1 MNQQT
6 IELAEVDL
14 DDKYTRER
22 GRVFLTGIQALV
34 RLVLAQR
41 RRDAAAGHDTAGYVS
56 GYRGSPLGGLDLQLE
71 RAKAHLEA
79 HHVVFQPGVNEDV
92 AATACWGTQQAG
104 LDGEGVYD
112 GVFCLWYGKGPGV
125 DRSGDALRH
134 ANLAGTSRLGGVVA
148 LLGDDHTCESSTTAH
163 HSEYAMVDASIPVL
177 NPAGVQEILDFGLY
191 AFALSRYSGCWA
203 ALKCIHDTVEAAASV
218 EIDPERVEIVIPDDP
233 AVPPEGLGIRWPDTP
248 QAQEARLYERKIE
261 AVKAFCR
268 ANRLD
273 RTVWDSDRAWL
284 GVATT
289 GKSYL
294 DVRQA
299 FEDLGIDAAAARRLG
314 VRLYKVAMPFPLEPE
329 GARRF
334 AAGLDTILVVEE
346 KRALVE
352 TQLKDVLYGTPG
364 APRILGKRDEAD
376 RTLFPAAG
384 RLDTNH
390 IAVEIGRRLLARA
403 GDAAGGRWAGTHEG
417 ASAGAPEASPDGAHG
432 GASAGAPEA
441 SPAVSHDAH
450 FTGTH
455 RAGPAAV
462 ATRDSAE
469 AAMRGSAVDEIT
481 GSAGAGAGSWGS
493 VRETAG
499 ETAGGQAGEAVAGST
514 GGGHEVASIVARVAA
529 RVPELEAILGRGGA
543 GPAAMV
549 RTPYFCPG
557 CPHNTSTRVPEGS
570 RALAGIGCH
579 YLAQF
584 MDRSTAR
591 FTHMGGEGASWIGEA
606 RFSKRKHVFQN
617 IGDGTYFHSGLLSI
631 RAAVAAEVNVT
642 FKILYNDAVA
652 MTGGQPMDGPLTV
665 PIITRQMRA
674 EGARRVVVVTDE
686 PEKYG
691 SRSGLAPGTAVH
703 HRRELDA
710 VQRTLREIAGVT
722 VLVYDQTCAAEKRR
736 RRKRGKYPDPPRR
749 AFINPAV
756 CEGCGDCGVKSNC
769 VAVVP
774 LETEFGRKRAIDQ
787 SSCNKDFSCVEGFCP
802 SFVTVHGGRLRKG
815 AGAARDGGALP
826 SPPALRALGASS
838 GRPASP
844 VLGASSA
851 PSGSPVLPA
860 HRESSGPSG
869 GPASRA
875 LGASSAPSGSPASP
889 AHRAS
894 SESPGRPASP
904 MFGASSA
911 SSGSPMLRT
920 SSGPLASSALPE
932 PPLPGLDRPYEIIV
946 TGVGGTGVITIGA
959 LLGMAAHLES
969 KGCSVLDQTG
979 LAQKGGAVV
988 SHVRIAARPDDI
1000 TTTRIANG
1008 AADLVLGCDVVV
1020 TAGADTRATMRTGRT
1035 AVVVNTQE
1043 TMTGDFTRDADL
1055 VFPADALMRGIE
1067 RAAGARQ
1074 VDRVDATRI
1083 ATALTGDA
1091 IATNMFMLGY
1101 AWQKG
1106 RIPLSKAAIE
1116 RAIEINA
1123 VAVAANLGAFDWG
1136 RRTAA
1141 DPDAVERRVAP
1152 ALEVAPPCVG
1162 PDAGPGAG
1170 SRAGPDIGSDA
1181 GPGAGSRAG
1190 PASGRMPDRARG
1202 HAPAPTSGRM
1212 PDRVRGHAPAPPSG
1226 RTPTP
1231 TPARASKCRRPAGAR
1246 PWNPSSS
1253 GARRSSWTIRM
1264 KRTPA
1269 ATAPSSSGC
1278 GQPSA
1283 RAPWGCAGSRRP
1295 WRKATSSCS
1304 RTRTSTRS
1312 RACTPRRSSGAGSR
1326 PCSKGTTPWRST
1338 SPRRCSPGATRPPAS
1353 PASHGTAPG

>member
-1 MNQQT
+1 MDRPT
-6 IELAEVDL
+6 TELADVDL

-34 RLVLAQR
+34 RLVLTQR
-41 RRDAAAGHDTAGYVS
+41 RRDLAAGHDTAGYVS
-56 GYRGSPLGGLDLQLE
+56 GYRGSPLGGLDLQLD
-71 RAKAHLEA
+71 RARSHLA
-79 HHVVFQPGVNEDV
+79 QHHVVFQPGVNEDI
-92 AATACWGTQQAG
+92 AAAACWGTQQAE
-104 LDGEGVYD
+104 LDGEGAYD

-218 EIDPERVEIVIPDDP
+218 AIDPERVGIVLPDVP
-233 AVPPEGLGIRWPDTP
+233 VVPPEGLGIRWPDTP
-248 QAQEARLYERKIE
+248 QEQEVRLYERKLE

-299 FEDLGIDAAAARRLG
+299 FEDLGIDEAAARQLG
-314 VRLYKVAMPFPLEPE
+314 IRLYKVAMPFPLEPE

-334 AAGLDTILVVEE
+334 AEGLDAVIVVEE
-346 KRALVE
+346 KRALIE
-352 TQLKDVLYGTPG
+352 TQLKDVLYAMPD

-376 RTLFPAAG
+376 RLLFPAAG

-390 IAVEIGRRLLARA
+390 IAVEIGRRLLARR
-403 GDAAGGRWAGTHEG
+403 GD
-417 ASAGAPEASPDGAHG
+417 SALTDHL
-432 GASAGAPEA
+432 
-441 SPAVSHDAH
+441 
-450 FTGTH
+450 
-455 RAGPAAV
+455 
-462 ATRDSAE
+462 ATR
-469 AAMRGSAVDEIT
+469 
-481 GSAGAGAGSWGS
+481 
-493 VRETAG
+493 
-499 ETAGGQAGEAVAGST
+499 VADLDT
-514 GGGHEVASIVARVAA
+514 ILGGGD
-529 RVPELEAILGRGGA
+529 PD
-543 GPAAMV
+543 PAAMI

-557 CPHNTSTRVPEGS
+557 CPHNSSTRVPEGS

-591 FTHMGGEGASWIGEA
+591 YTHMGGEGSSWIGEA
-606 RFSKRKHVFQN
+606 KFSKRGHVFQN

-631 RAAVAAEVNVT
+631 RAAIAADVNVT

-665 PIITRQMRA
+665 PVVTRQMQA
-674 EGARRVVVVTDE
+674 EGARRIVVVTDE
-686 PEKYG
+686 PEKFG
-691 SRSGLAPGTAVH
+691 ARSGLAPGTAVH
-703 HRRELDA
+703 HRRELDG
-710 VQRTLREIAGVT
+710 VQRSLRDIAGVT

-774 LETEFGRKRAIDQ
+774 LETELGRKRAIDQ

-802 SFVTVHGGRLRKG
+802 SFVTVHGGTLRKSAG
-815 AGAARDGGALP
+815 VSRDGAALP
-826 SPPALRALGASS
+826 
-838 GRPASP
+838 
-844 VLGASSA
+844 
-851 PSGSPVLPA
+851 
-860 HRESSGPSG
+860 
-869 GPASRA
+869 
-875 LGASSAPSGSPASP
+875 
-889 AHRAS
+889 
-894 SESPGRPASP
+894 
-904 MFGASSA
+904 
-911 SSGSPMLRT
+911 
-920 SSGPLASSALPE
+920 ALPE
-932 PPLPGLDRPYEIIV
+932 PSLPELDRPYEIIV

-988 SHVRIAARPDDI
+988 SHVRIAARPGDI
-1000 TTTRIANG
+1000 TTTRIAAG

-1020 TAGADTRATMRTGRT
+1020 TAGADTRATMRAGRT
-1035 AVVVNTQE
+1035 LVVVNTQE

-1067 RAAGARQ
+1067 RAAGPRQ
-1074 VDRVDATRI
+1074 VDPVDATRI

-1106 RIPLSKAAIE
+1106 RIPLSGEAIQ
-1116 RAIEINA
+1116 RAIEING
-1123 VAVAANLGAFDWG
+1123 VAVAANLAAFDWG

-1141 DPDAVERRVAP
+1141 DRESVVRRVAP
-1152 ALEVAPPCVG
+1152 GVEVAPPRERESLESVVERRAEFLVEYQDAAYAG
-1162 PDAGPGAG
+1162 RYRAFVERVAAAERARAKGMRGLAAAVARVYFKLLAYKDEYEVARLHAAPEFRRRLEATFEGDYRLEFHLAPPLLARRDPATGEPRKSRYGPWMMRAFGVLARIKGLRGTMLDPFGYTRERRRERGLIERYERVVSSLIDDLDHANHAIAIEIASLPDRIRGFGHVKARSIEEAVRREGELLERFRAAVEAPDAA
-1170 SRAGPDIGSDA
+1170 
-1181 GPGAGSRAG
+1181 
-1190 PASGRMPDRARG
+1190 
-1202 HAPAPTSGRM
+1202 
-1212 PDRVRGHAPAPPSG
+1212 
-1226 RTPTP
+1226 
-1231 TPARASKCRRPAGAR
+1231 
-1246 PWNPSSS
+1246 
-1253 GARRSSWTIRM
+1253 
-1264 KRTPA
+1264 
-1269 ATAPSSSGC
+1269 
-1278 GQPSA
+1278 
-1283 RAPWGCAGSRRP
+1283 
-1295 WRKATSSCS
+1295 
-1304 RTRTSTRS
+1304 
-1312 RACTPRRSSGAGSR
+1312 
-1326 PCSKGTTPWRST
+1326 
-1338 SPRRCSPGATRPPAS
+1338 
-1353 PASHGTAPG
+1353 

>member
-1 MNQQT
+1 MDQPA
-6 IELAEVDL
+6 IELADVDL

-34 RLVLAQR
+34 RLVLTQR
-41 RRDAAAGHDTAGYVS
+41 RRDVAAGHDTAGYIS

-71 RAKAHLEA
+71 RAKAHLER
-79 HHVVFQPGVNEDV
+79 HHVVFQPGVNEDI
-92 AATACWGTQQAG
+92 AAAACWGTQQAE
-104 LDGEGVYD
+104 LDGEGAYD

-177 NPAGVQEILDFGLY
+177 NPAGVQEILDFGLH
-191 AFALSRYSGCWA
+191 AFALSRYSGCWT

-218 EIDPERVEIVIPDDP
+218 EIDPERVGIVIPDDP
-233 AVPPEGLGIRWPDTP
+233 VLPPEGLGIRWPDTP
-248 QAQEARLYERKIE
+248 QEQEKRLYERKLE
-261 AVKAFCR
+261 AVRAFCR

-273 RTVWDSDRAWL
+273 RTVWDADRAWF

-299 FEDLGIDAAAARRLG
+299 FEDLGIDEAAARRLG
-314 VRLYKVAMPFPLEPE
+314 IRLYKVAMPFPLEPE

-334 AAGLDTILVVEE
+334 AEGLDTVLVVEE
-346 KRALVE
+346 KRALIE
-352 TQLKDVLYGTPG
+352 TQLKDVLYAASG

-376 RTLFPAAG
+376 RSLFPAAG

-390 IAVEIGRRLLARA
+390 IAVEIGRRLLARGGGSASGDRAGA
-403 GDAAGGRWAGTHEG
+403 GDVDSMGAVLGG
-417 ASAGAPEASPDGAHG
+417 SARE
-432 GASAGAPEA
+432 EI
-441 SPAVSHDAH
+441 
-450 FTGTH
+450 
-455 RAGPAAV
+455 RGPAGEEV
-462 ATRDSAE
+462 A
-469 AAMRGSAVDEIT
+469 
-481 GSAGAGAGSWGS
+481 GSAGEHDA
-493 VRETAG
+493 
-499 ETAGGQAGEAVAGST
+499 
-514 GGGHEVASIVARVAA
+514 ASDIALVAA
-529 RVPELEAILGRGGA
+529 RVAELEAILDVGDA
-543 GPAAMV
+543 DPAALV
-549 RTPYFCPG
+549 RNPYFCPG

-591 FTHMGGEGASWIGEA
+591 YTHMGGEGASWIGEA
-606 RFSKRKHVFQN
+606 RFSKRGHVFQN

-631 RAAVAAEVNVT
+631 RAAIAADVNVT

-652 MTGGQPMDGPLTV
+652 MTGGQPMDGPLNV
-665 PIITRQMRA
+665 PIITRQMQA
-674 EGARRVVVVTDE
+674 EGARRIVVVTDE
-686 PEKYG
+686 PQKYG

-710 VQRTLREIAGVT
+710 VQRTLRDVAGVT

-736 RRKRGKYPDPPRR
+736 RRKRGRFPDPPRR

-774 LETEFGRKRAIDQ
+774 LETELGRKRAIDQ
-787 SSCNKDFSCVEGFCP
+787 SACNKDFSCVEGFCP

-815 AGAARDGGALP
+815 AGVSRDGD
-826 SPPALRALGASS
+826 
-838 GRPASP
+838 
-844 VLGASSA
+844 A
-851 PSGSPVLPA
+851 P
-860 HRESSGPSG
+860 
-869 GPASRA
+869 
-875 LGASSAPSGSPASP
+875 
-889 AHRAS
+889 
-894 SESPGRPASP
+894 
-904 MFGASSA
+904 
-911 SSGSPMLRT
+911 
-920 SSGPLASSALPE
+920 SALPE
-932 PPLPGLDRPYEIIV
+932 PSLPVLDRPYEIIV

-988 SHVRIAARPDDI
+988 SHVRIAARPGDI

-1020 TAGADTRATMRTGRT
+1020 TAGADTRATMRSGRT

-1043 TMTGDFTRDADL
+1043 TMTGEFTRDADL
-1055 VFPADALMRGIE
+1055 VFPADALMHGIE

-1083 ATALTGDA
+1083 AAALTGDT
-1091 IATNMFMLGY
+1091 ITTNMFMLGY

-1106 RIPLSKAAIE
+1106 RIPLSATAIK
-1116 RAIEINA
+1116 RAIEING
-1123 VAVAANLGAFDWG
+1123 VAAESNLSAFDWG

-1141 DPDAVERRVAP
+1141 DRDAVVRRAGLGV
-1152 ALEVAPPCVG
+1152 EVAPPRPPEDLEAIVERRAAFLVDYQDEARAARYRTLVERVREAERTRAKG
-1162 PDAGPGAG
+1162 MRGLTEAVARGYFKLLAYKDEYEVARLHAAPEFRRRLEATFEGDFSLEFHLAPPLFARRDPATGEPRKSRYGVWMMRVFGVLARLKGLRGTALDPFGYTRERRAERRLIERYEQVVSSLLGGLDHTNHAVAVEIASLPERIRGFGHVKARSIEEAERREAELLERFGAAVEPPDAA
-1170 SRAGPDIGSDA
+1170 
-1181 GPGAGSRAG
+1181 
-1190 PASGRMPDRARG
+1190 
-1202 HAPAPTSGRM
+1202 
-1212 PDRVRGHAPAPPSG
+1212 
-1226 RTPTP
+1226 
-1231 TPARASKCRRPAGAR
+1231 
-1246 PWNPSSS
+1246 
-1253 GARRSSWTIRM
+1253 
-1264 KRTPA
+1264 
-1269 ATAPSSSGC
+1269 
-1278 GQPSA
+1278 
-1283 RAPWGCAGSRRP
+1283 
-1295 WRKATSSCS
+1295 
-1304 RTRTSTRS
+1304 
-1312 RACTPRRSSGAGSR
+1312 
-1326 PCSKGTTPWRST
+1326 
-1338 SPRRCSPGATRPPAS
+1338 
-1353 PASHGTAPG
+1353 

>member
-1 MNQQT
+1 MDQPA
-6 IELAEVDL
+6 IELADVDL

-34 RLVLAQR
+34 RLVLTQR
-41 RRDAAAGHDTAGYVS
+41 RRDLAAGHDTAGYVS
-56 GYRGSPLGGLDLQLE
+56 GYRGSPLGGLDLQLG
-71 RAKAHLEA
+71 RAKPHLA
-79 HHVVFQPGVNEDV
+79 QHHVVFQPGVNEDI
-92 AATACWGTQQAG
+92 AAAACWGTQQAE
-104 LDGEGVYD
+104 LDGEGAYD

-218 EIDPERVEIVIPDDP
+218 EVDPERFEIVLPDDP
-233 AVPPEGLGIRWPDTP
+233 VVPPEGLGIRWPDTP
-248 QAQEARLYERKIE
+248 QEQEVRLYERKLE

-299 FEDLGIDAAAARRLG
+299 FEDLGIDEAAARRLG

-334 AAGLDTILVVEE
+334 AEGLQTVLVVEE
-346 KRALVE
+346 KRALIE
-352 TQLKDVLYGTPG
+352 TQLKDVLYAMPG
-364 APRILGKRDEAD
+364 APRVLGKRDEAD
-376 RTLFPAAG
+376 RALFPAAG

-390 IAVEIGRRLLARA
+390 IAVEIGRRLLAR
-403 GDAAGGRWAGTHEG
+403 GG
-417 ASAGAPEASPDGAHG
+417 
-432 GASAGAPEA
+432 
-441 SPAVSHDAH
+441 
-450 FTGTH
+450 
-455 RAGPAAV
+455 
-462 ATRDSAE
+462 DSAL
-469 AAMRGSAVDEIT
+469 AAP
-481 GSAGAGAGSWGS
+481 
-493 VRETAG
+493 
-499 ETAGGQAGEAVAGST
+499 
-514 GGGHEVASIVARVAA
+514 VAA
-529 RVPELEAILGRGGA
+529 RVAELEAILSGGDPD
-543 GPAAMV
+543 PAALV

-591 FTHMGGEGASWIGEA
+591 YTHMGGEGASWIGEA
-606 RFSKRKHVFQN
+606 KFSKRGHVFQN

-631 RAAVAAEVNVT
+631 RAAIAAGVNVT

-665 PIITRQMRA
+665 PIVTRQMHA
-674 EGARRVVVVTDE
+674 EGARRIVVVTDE
-686 PEKYG
+686 PEKFG
-691 SRSGLAPGTAVH
+691 ARSGLAPGTAVH

-710 VQRTLREIAGVT
+710 VQRSLREIAGVT

-736 RRKRGKYPDPPRR
+736 RRKRGRYPDPPRR

-774 LETEFGRKRAIDQ
+774 LETGLGRKRAIDQ

-802 SFVTVHGGRLRKG
+802 SFVTVHGGTLRKG
-815 AGAARDGGALP
+815 SGVSRDGAAL
-826 SPPALRALGASS
+826 
-838 GRPASP
+838 P
-844 VLGASSA
+844 VLCE
-851 PSGSPVLPA
+851 PA
-860 HRESSGPSG
+860 
-869 GPASRA
+869 
-875 LGASSAPSGSPASP
+875 
-889 AHRAS
+889 
-894 SESPGRPASP
+894 
-904 MFGASSA
+904 
-911 SSGSPMLRT
+911 
-920 SSGPLASSALPE
+920 
-932 PPLPGLDRPYEIIV
+932 LPGLERPYEIIV

-988 SHVRIAARPDDI
+988 SHVRIAARPGDI
-1000 TTTRIANG
+1000 TTTRIAAG

-1020 TAGADTRATMRTGRT
+1020 TAGADTRATMRAGKT

-1067 RAAGARQ
+1067 RAAGPRR

-1091 IATNMFMLGY
+1091 IATNLLMLGY
-1101 AWQKG
+1101 GWQKG
-1106 RIPLSKAAIE
+1106 HIPLSAAAIE
-1116 RAIEINA
+1116 RAIEING
-1123 VAVAANLGAFDWG
+1123 VAVKMNLSAFDWG

-1141 DPDAVERRVAP
+1141 DRDAVERQASPGV
-1152 ALEVAPPCVG
+1152 EVAPPRERETLESVMQRREAFLAHYQ
-1162 PDAGPGAG
+1162 DAAYAG
-1170 SRAGPDIGSDA
+1170 HYRAFV
-1181 GPGAGSRAG
+1181 
-1190 PASGRMPDRARG
+1190 
-1202 HAPAPTSGRM
+1202 
-1212 PDRVRGHAPAPPSG
+1212 DRVQ
-1226 RTPTP
+1226 
-1231 TPARASKCRRPAGAR
+1231 
-1246 PWNPSSS
+1246 
-1253 GARRSSWTIRM
+1253 
-1264 KRTPA
+1264 A
-1269 ATAPSSSGC
+1269 AE
-1278 GQPSA
+1278 
-1283 RAPWGCAGSRRP
+1283 
-1295 WRKATSSCS
+1295 
-1304 RTRTSTRS
+1304 RS
-1312 RACTPRRSSGAGSR
+1312 RAKGMRGLAQAVARGYFKLLAYKDEYEVARLHAAPEFRRRLEAVFEGDYRLEFHLAPPLFARRDPATGEPRKARYGSWMMRVFAVLARLKGLRGTVLDPFGYTRERRRERRLINRYEQVVSSLIGELDHTNHAIAVEIAALPERIRGFGHVKARSIEEAERREAELLARFRAGVES
-1326 PCSKGTTPWRST
+1326 SD
-1338 SPRRCSPGATRPPAS
+1338 AA
-1353 PASHGTAPG
+1353 

>member
-1 MNQQT
+1 MSQSPPV
-6 IELAEVDL
+6 LAPVEL

-34 RLVLAQR
+34 RLVLTQR
-41 RRDAAAGHDTAGYVS
+41 RRDLAAGHHTAGYIS
-56 GYRGSPLGGLDLQLE
+56 GYRGSPLGGLDLQLD
-71 RAKAHLEA
+71 RAKTHLEQ
-79 HHVVFQPGVNEDV
+79 HRVVFQPGVNEDI

-104 LDGEGVYD
+104 LDGEGAYD

-177 NPAGVQEILDFGLY
+177 NPAGVQEILDYGLH
-191 AFALSRYSGCWA
+191 AFALSRYSGGWA

-233 AVPPEGLGIRWPDTP
+233 VVPPEGLGIRWPDTP
-248 QAQEARLYERKIE
+248 QAQEKRLYEQKLE

-273 RTVWDSDRAWL
+273 RAVWDSDRAWF

-299 FEDLGIDAAAARRLG
+299 FEDLGLDEAAARRIG
-314 VRLYKVAMPFPLEPE
+314 IRLYKVAMPFPLEPE

-334 AAGLDTILVVEE
+334 AEGLDTVLVVEE
-346 KRALVE
+346 KRALIE
-352 TQLKDVLYGTPG
+352 TQLKDVLYATPG
-364 APRILGKRDEAD
+364 APSILGKLDEAG
-376 RTLFPAAG
+376 RLLFPAAG

-390 IAVEIGRRLLARA
+390 IAVEIGRRILAR
-403 GDAAGGRWAGTHEG
+403 
-417 ASAGAPEASPDGAHG
+417 SAILDGLA
-432 GASAGAPEA
+432 E
-441 SPAVSHDAH
+441 
-450 FTGTH
+450 
-455 RAGPAAV
+455 RV
-462 ATRDSAE
+462 AT
-469 AAMRGSAVDEIT
+469 
-481 GSAGAGAGSWGS
+481 
-493 VRETAG
+493 
-499 ETAGGQAGEAVAGST
+499 
-514 GGGHEVASIVARVAA
+514 
-529 RVPELEAILGRGGA
+529 LEAIVTGGA
-543 GPAAMV
+543 PDTAALV

-591 FTHMGGEGASWIGEA
+591 YTHMGGEGASWIGEA
-606 RFSKRKHVFQN
+606 RFSKRGHVFQN

-631 RAAVAAEVNVT
+631 RAAIAAGVNVT

-665 PIITRQMRA
+665 PIITRQMQA
-674 EGARRVVVVTDE
+674 EGVRRIVVVTDE

-691 SRSGLAPGTAVH
+691 TRSGLAPGAAVH

-710 VQRTLREIAGVT
+710 VQRMLRDIAGVT

-736 RRKRGKYPDPPRR
+736 RRKRGKFPDPPRR

-787 SSCNKDFSCVEGFCP
+787 SACNKDFSCIEGFCP

-815 AGAARDGGALP
+815 AGA
-826 SPPALRALGASS
+826 
-838 GRPASP
+838 
-844 VLGASSA
+844 
-851 PSGSPVLPA
+851 
-860 HRESSGPSG
+860 
-869 GPASRA
+869 SRA
-875 LGASSAPSGSPASP
+875 DDP
-889 AHRAS
+889 
-894 SESPGRPASP
+894 
-904 MFGASSA
+904 
-911 SSGSPMLRT
+911 
-920 SSGPLASSALPE
+920 
-932 PPLPGLDRPYEIIV
+932 PPLPPEPSLPALDRPCEIIV

-988 SHVRIAARPDDI
+988 SHVRIAAHPDDI

-1043 TMTGDFTRDADL
+1043 IMTGDFTRDADL
-1055 VFPADALMRGIE
+1055 LFPADALMHGIE

-1074 VDRVDATRI
+1074 VDRIDATRI

-1106 RIPLSKAAIE
+1106 RIPLSAAAIR
-1116 RAIEINA
+1116 RAIELNG
-1123 VAVAANLGAFDWG
+1123 VAIESNLSAFDWG

-1141 DPDAVERRVAP
+1141 DRDAVVGRAGLGVDVPPPGRIGPGVDSGIDPGNNSGIGPVVDSGINPGINPGIDVASPRRPEGLEAVVERRAAFLVQYQDAAYAARYRALVEQVREAERARAKGMRGLAEAVARGYFKLL
-1152 ALEVAPPCVG
+1152 AYKDEYEVA
-1162 PDAGPGAG
+1162 
-1170 SRAGPDIGSDA
+1170 RL
-1181 GPGAGSRAG
+1181 
-1190 PASGRMPDRARG
+1190 
-1202 HAPAPTSGRM
+1202 HAAPEFRRRIEATFEGDYSLEF
-1212 PDRVRGHAPAPPSG
+1212 HLAPPLL
-1226 RTPTP
+1226 
-1231 TPARASKCRRPAGAR
+1231 
-1246 PWNPSSS
+1246 
-1253 GARRSSWTIRM
+1253 ARRDPADGGAPRKSGYGPWMMRVFEVLARMRRLRGTGFDPFGYTRERRRERRLIGRYEEVVSSLLDALDHANHAVAVEIASLPERIRGFGHI
-1264 KRTPA
+1264 KARSIDEAERRETELLERFGA
-1269 ATAPSSSGC
+1269 AVD
-1278 GQPSA
+1278 
-1283 RAPWGCAGSRRP
+1283 
-1295 WRKATSSCS
+1295 
-1304 RTRTSTRS
+1304 
-1312 RACTPRRSSGAGSR
+1312 
-1326 PCSKGTTPWRST
+1326 
-1338 SPRRCSPGATRPPAS
+1338 PPEA
-1353 PASHGTAPG
+1353 A

>member
-1 MNQQT
+1 MNQPA
-6 IELAEVDL
+6 IELATVDL

-34 RLVLAQR
+34 RLVLTQR
-41 RRDAAAGHDTAGYVS
+41 RRDLAAGHDTAGYVS

-71 RAKAHLEA
+71 RAKAHLAE
-79 HHVVFQPGVNEDV
+79 HHVVFQPGVNEDI

-104 LDGEGVYD
+104 LNGEGTHD

-233 AVPPEGLGIRWPDTP
+233 VVPPEGLGIRWPDTP
-248 QAQEARLYERKIE
+248 QEQEKRLYERKLE

-273 RTVWDSDRAWL
+273 RTIWDSDRAWL

-299 FEDLGIDAAAARRLG
+299 FEDLGIDEAAARRLG
-314 VRLYKVAMPFPLEPE
+314 IRLYKVAMPFPLEPA

-334 AAGLDTILVVEE
+334 AEGLESVLVVEE
-346 KRALVE
+346 KRALIE
-352 TQLKDVLYGTPG
+352 TQLKDVLYAASG

-376 RTLFPAAG
+376 RPLFPAAG

-390 IAVEIGRRLLARA
+390 IAAEIGRRLLAR
-403 GDAAGGRWAGTHEG
+403 DC
-417 ASAGAPEASPDGAHG
+417 
-432 GASAGAPEA
+432 
-441 SPAVSHDAH
+441 
-450 FTGTH
+450 
-455 RAGPAAV
+455 
-462 ATRDSAE
+462 DSAS
-469 AAMRGSAVDEIT
+469 RDR
-481 GSAGAGAGSWGS
+481 AGAGDVDSIGAVLGGAAREEARGPAGD
-493 VRETAG
+493 E
-499 ETAGGQAGEAVAGST
+499 VAGSS
-514 GGGHEVASIVARVAA
+514 GEYDSASDIALVAA
-529 RVPELEAILGRGGA
+529 RVAELESILHGA
-543 GPAAMV
+543 ESDPAALV

-591 FTHMGGEGASWIGEA
+591 YTHMGGEGASWIGEA
-606 RFSKRKHVFQN
+606 KFSKRGHVFQN

-631 RAAVAAEVNVT
+631 RAAVAADVNVT

-665 PIITRQMRA
+665 PIITRQMQA
-674 EGARRVVVVTDE
+674 EGARRIAVVTDE
-686 PEKYG
+686 PDKYG
-691 SRSGLAPGTAVH
+691 AWSGLAPGAAVH
-703 HRRELDA
+703 HRRELDT
-710 VQRTLREIAGVT
+710 VQRMLREVAGVT

-736 RRKRGKYPDPPRR
+736 RRKRGKFPDPPRR

-774 LETEFGRKRAIDQ
+774 LETELGRKRAIDQ
-787 SSCNKDFSCVEGFCP
+787 SACNKDFSCVEGFCP
-802 SFVTVHGGRLRKG
+802 SFVTVHGGTLRKG
-815 AGAARDGGALP
+815 AGVARDGAGLP
-826 SPPALRALGASS
+826 
-838 GRPASP
+838 
-844 VLGASSA
+844 
-851 PSGSPVLPA
+851 
-860 HRESSGPSG
+860 
-869 GPASRA
+869 
-875 LGASSAPSGSPASP
+875 
-889 AHRAS
+889 
-894 SESPGRPASP
+894 
-904 MFGASSA
+904 
-911 SSGSPMLRT
+911 
-920 SSGPLASSALPE
+920 ALPE
-932 PPLPGLDRPYEIIV
+932 PRLPALDRPYEMIV

-1055 VFPADALMRGIE
+1055 VFPADALMHGIE

-1074 VDRVDATRI
+1074 VERVDATRI

-1106 RIPLSKAAIE
+1106 RIPLSAAAIE
-1116 RAIEINA
+1116 RAIEING
-1123 VAVAANLGAFDWG
+1123 VAVASNLSAFDWG

-1141 DPDAVERRVAP
+1141 DRDAVVRRAAP
-1152 ALEVAPPCVG
+1152 GVDVAPPRERETLESLVEKRAAFLVDYQ
-1162 PDAGPGAG
+1162 DAAYAG
-1170 SRAGPDIGSDA
+1170 RY
-1181 GPGAGSRAG
+1181 R
-1190 PASGRMPDRARG
+1190 
-1202 HAPAPTSGRM
+1202 TLVE
-1212 PDRVRGHAPAPPSG
+1212 RVR
-1226 RTPTP
+1226 
-1231 TPARASKCRRPAGAR
+1231 
-1246 PWNPSSS
+1246 
-1253 GARRSSWTIRM
+1253 
-1264 KRTPA
+1264 
-1269 ATAPSSSGC
+1269 
-1278 GQPSA
+1278 SA
-1283 RAPWGCAGSRRP
+1283 E
-1295 WRKATSSCS
+1295 
-1304 RTRTSTRS
+1304 RS
-1312 RACTPRRSSGAGSR
+1312 RAKGMRGLAEAVARGWFKLLAYKDEYEVARLHAAPEFRNRLEAAFEGDFTLEFHLAPPLFARRDPATGEPRKSRYGAWMMRVFGVLAR
-1326 PCSKGTTPWRST
+1326 LKGLR
-1338 SPRRCSPGATRPPAS
+1338 
-1353 PASHGTAPG
+1353 GTALDPFGYTRERRAERRLIERYEQVVSSLLDTLDHANHAVAVEIASLPERIRGFGHVKARSIEEAERREAELVERFRAAVEPPDAA

>member
-1 MNQQT
+1 MSQPAV
-6 IELAEVDL
+6 ELATVDL
-14 DDKYTRER
+14 DDKYTREH

-34 RLVLAQR
+34 RLVLTQR
-41 RRDAAAGHDTAGYVS
+41 RRDLAAGHDTAGYIS
-56 GYRGSPLGGLDLQLE
+56 GYRGSPLGGLDLQLD
-71 RAKAHLEA
+71 RAKTHLEQ
-79 HHVVFQPGVNEDV
+79 HHVVFQPGVNEDI
-92 AATACWGTQQAG
+92 AAAACWGTQQAE
-104 LDGEGVYD
+104 LDGEGAYD

-177 NPAGVQEILDFGLY
+177 NPAGVQEILDYGLH
-191 AFALSRYSGCWA
+191 AFALSRYSGCWT

-218 EIDPERVEIVIPDDP
+218 EIDPERVGIVIPDDP
-233 AVPPEGLGIRWPDTP
+233 VLPTEGLGIRWPDTP
-248 QAQEARLYERKIE
+248 QEQEKRLYERKLE
-261 AVKAFCR
+261 AVRAFCR

-273 RTVWDSDRAWL
+273 RTVWDADRAWF
-284 GVATT
+284 GIATT

-299 FEDLGIDAAAARRLG
+299 FEDLGIDEAAARRLG
-314 VRLYKVAMPFPLEPE
+314 IRLYKVAMPFPLEPE

-334 AAGLDTILVVEE
+334 AEGLDTVLVVEE
-346 KRALVE
+346 KRALIE
-352 TQLKDVLYGTPG
+352 TQLKDVLYAAPG
-364 APRILGKRDEAD
+364 APRIHGKRDEGD
-376 RTLFPAAG
+376 RPLFPAAG

-390 IAVEIGRRLLARA
+390 IAVEIGRRLLARGVDSASGDRIGA
-403 GDAAGGRWAGTHEG
+403 GDADSIG
-417 ASAGAPEASPDGAHG
+417 AVLG
-432 GASAGAPEA
+432 
-441 SPAVSHDAH
+441 
-450 FTGTH
+450 
-455 RAGPAAV
+455 
-462 ATRDSAE
+462 
-469 AAMRGSAVDEIT
+469 GSAREEIRGPT
-481 GSAGAGAGSWGS
+481 GEEVAGSAGEHDA
-493 VRETAG
+493 
-499 ETAGGQAGEAVAGST
+499 
-514 GGGHEVASIVARVAA
+514 ASDIALVAA
-529 RVPELEAILGRGGA
+529 RVAELQAILDGGDA
-543 GPAAMV
+543 EPAAIV

-591 FTHMGGEGASWIGEA
+591 YTHMGGEGASWIGEA
-606 RFSKRKHVFQN
+606 RFSKRGHVFQN

-631 RAAVAAEVNVT
+631 RAAIAAGVSVT

-665 PIITRQMRA
+665 PIITRQMQA
-674 EGARRVVVVTDE
+674 EGARRIVVVTDE

-691 SRSGLAPGTAVH
+691 SRSGLAPGTTVH
-703 HRRELDA
+703 HRRELDV
-710 VQRTLREIAGVT
+710 VQRMLRDVAGVT

-736 RRKRGKYPDPPRR
+736 RRKRGRFPDPPRR

-815 AGAARDGGALP
+815 AGVARDGAEL
-826 SPPALRALGASS
+826 
-838 GRPASP
+838 
-844 VLGASSA
+844 
-851 PSGSPVLPA
+851 
-860 HRESSGPSG
+860 
-869 GPASRA
+869 
-875 LGASSAPSGSPASP
+875 
-889 AHRAS
+889 
-894 SESPGRPASP
+894 SE
-904 MFGASSA
+904 
-911 SSGSPMLRT
+911 
-920 SSGPLASSALPE
+920 LPE
-932 PPLPGLDRPYEIIV
+932 PPLPPLDRPYEIIV

-988 SHVRIAARPDDI
+988 SHVRIAARPGDI

-1020 TAGADTRATMRTGRT
+1020 TAGADTRATMRAGRT

-1106 RIPLSKAAIE
+1106 RIPLSAAAIR
-1116 RAIEINA
+1116 RAIELNG
-1123 VAVAANLGAFDWG
+1123 VAVELNLGAFDWG

-1141 DPDAVERRVAP
+1141 DRDAVVRRAGPGVDVAPPRRSEDLEAIVERRAAFLVEYQDAAYARRYRALVERVREAERTRVKGMRGLAEAVALGYFKLL
-1152 ALEVAPPCVG
+1152 AYKDEYEVARLHAAPEFRRRLEATFEGDWTLEFHLAPPLFARSDPATG
-1162 PDAGPGAG
+1162 EPRKSRYGAWMMRVFEVLARLKG
-1170 SRAGPDIGSDA
+1170 LRGTAFDPFGYTRERRAERGLIERYERVVSSLLGGLDHANHAVAVEI
-1181 GPGAGSRAG
+1181 
-1190 PASGRMPDRARG
+1190 ASLPE
-1202 HAPAPTSGRM
+1202 
-1212 PDRVRGHAPAPPSG
+1212 RVRGFGHVKARSIEEAERREAELLERFRAAVEPPD
-1226 RTPTP
+1226 
-1231 TPARASKCRRPAGAR
+1231 
-1246 PWNPSSS
+1246 
-1253 GARRSSWTIRM
+1253 
-1264 KRTPA
+1264 A
-1269 ATAPSSSGC
+1269 A
-1278 GQPSA
+1278 
-1283 RAPWGCAGSRRP
+1283 
-1295 WRKATSSCS
+1295 
-1304 RTRTSTRS
+1304 
-1312 RACTPRRSSGAGSR
+1312 
-1326 PCSKGTTPWRST
+1326 
-1338 SPRRCSPGATRPPAS
+1338 
-1353 PASHGTAPG
+1353 

>member
-1 MNQQT
+1 MDQPP
-6 IELAEVDL
+6 IELADVDL
-14 DDKYTRER
+14 DDKYIRPH

-34 RLVLAQR
+34 RLVLTQR
-41 RRDAAAGHDTAGYVS
+41 QRDVAAGHDTAGYIS

-71 RAKAHLEA
+71 RAGEHLDR
-79 HHVVFQPGVNEDV
+79 HHVVFQPGVNEDI

-104 LDGEGVYD
+104 LDGEGTHD

-125 DRSGDALRH
+125 DRSGDVLRH

-163 HSEYAMVDASIPVL
+163 HSEYAMVDASIPVF

-191 AFALSRYSGCWA
+191 AFALSRFSGCWT

-218 EIDPERVEIVIPDDP
+218 EIDPERIEIVIPDDSNM
-233 AVPPEGLGIRWPDTP
+233 PPEGLGIRWPDTP
-248 QAQEARLYERKIE
+248 QEQEVRLYERKLE

-273 RTVWDSDRAWL
+273 RTIWDSDRAWL
-284 GVATT
+284 GIATT

-299 FEDLGIDAAAARRLG
+299 FEDLGIDEVAAHRLG
-314 VRLYKVAMPFPLEPE
+314 IRLYKVAMPFPLEPE

-334 AAGLDTILVVEE
+334 AEGLDTVLVVEE
-346 KRALVE
+346 KRALIE
-352 TQLKDVLYGTPG
+352 PQLKDVLYATID
-364 APRILGKRDEAD
+364 APRILGKRDEAG
-376 RTLFPAAG
+376 RFLFPAAG

-390 IAVEIGRRLLARA
+390 IAVEIGRRLLPRA
-403 GDAAGGRWAGTHEG
+403 DDATLAAGIA
-417 ASAGAPEASPDGAHG
+417 
-432 GASAGAPEA
+432 
-441 SPAVSHDAH
+441 
-450 FTGTH
+450 
-455 RAGPAAV
+455 
-462 ATRDSAE
+462 
-469 AAMRGSAVDEIT
+469 
-481 GSAGAGAGSWGS
+481 
-493 VRETAG
+493 
-499 ETAGGQAGEAVAGST
+499 
-514 GGGHEVASIVARVAA
+514 ARVA
-529 RVPELEAILGRGGA
+529 ELEAILSGGDSE
-543 GPAAMV
+543 PAAML

-557 CPHNTSTRVPEGS
+557 CPHNSSTRVPEGS

-591 FTHMGGEGASWIGEA
+591 YTHMGGEGASWIGESK
-606 RFSKRKHVFQN
+606 FSKRKHVFQN

-631 RAAVAAEVNVT
+631 RAAIAADVNVT

-652 MTGGQPMDGPLTV
+652 MTGGQSVDGALTV
-665 PIITRQMRA
+665 PAVTRQMQA

-686 PEKYG
+686 PEKFG
-691 SRSGLAPGTAVH
+691 ARSGLAPGTMVH

-710 VQRTLREIAGVT
+710 VQRSLRDIAGVT

-736 RRKRGKYPDPPRR
+736 RRKRGKLPDPPRR

-787 SSCNKDFSCVEGFCP
+787 SACNKDFSCVEGFCP
-802 SFVTVHGGRLRKG
+802 SFVTVHGGTLRRG
-815 AGAARDGGALP
+815 VAVSRDAAALP
-826 SPPALRALGASS
+826 
-838 GRPASP
+838 
-844 VLGASSA
+844 V
-851 PSGSPVLPA
+851 
-860 HRESSGPSG
+860 
-869 GPASRA
+869 
-875 LGASSAPSGSPASP
+875 
-889 AHRAS
+889 
-894 SESPGRPASP
+894 
-904 MFGASSA
+904 
-911 SSGSPMLRT
+911 
-920 SSGPLASSALPE
+920 LPE
-932 PPLPGLDRPYEIIV
+932 PPLPELDRPYEIIV

-988 SHVRIAARPDDI
+988 SHVRIAARPEDI

-1008 AADLVLGCDVVV
+1008 AANLVLGCDVVV
-1020 TAGADTRATMRTGRT
+1020 TAGADTRATMQSGRT

-1101 AWQKG
+1101 AWQNG
-1106 RIPLSKAAIE
+1106 RIPLSRAAIE
-1116 RAIEINA
+1116 RAIEING
-1123 VAVAANLGAFDWG
+1123 VAVKANLGAFDWG

-1141 DPDAVERRVAP
+1141 DREGVERRAVPGIA
-1152 ALEVAPPCVG
+1152 VAPPRERETLESLIERRWAFLVEYQ
-1162 PDAGPGAG
+1162 DAAY
-1170 SRAGPDIGSDA
+1170 A
-1181 GPGAGSRAG
+1181 
-1190 PASGRMPDRARG
+1190 ARYR
-1202 HAPAPTSGRM
+1202 TFVE
-1212 PDRVRGHAPAPPSG
+1212 RVREAE
-1226 RTPTP
+1226 
-1231 TPARASKCRRPAGAR
+1231 
-1246 PWNPSSS
+1246 
-1253 GARRSSWTIRM
+1253 
-1264 KRTPA
+1264 
-1269 ATAPSSSGC
+1269 
-1278 GQPSA
+1278 
-1283 RAPWGCAGSRRP
+1283 
-1295 WRKATSSCS
+1295 
-1304 RTRTSTRS
+1304 RS
-1312 RACTPRRSSGAGSR
+1312 RA
-1326 PCSKGTTPWRST
+1326 KGMRGFAEAVA
-1338 SPRRCSPGATRPPAS
+1338 RGYFKLLAYKDEYEVARLHAS
-1353 PASHGTAPG
+1353 PEFRRRLEATFEGDFTLEFHLAPPLFARRDPATGEPRKSRYGPWMMRAFAVLARFKGLRGTMLDPFGYTEERRTERRLIERYEEVVSSLLGDLDHANHAVAIEIASLPERIRGFGHVKARSIEEAEGREAELLGRFRAAVESPDAA

>member
-1 MNQQT
+1 MTQPA
-6 IELAEVDL
+6 IELAAVDL
-14 DDKYTRER
+14 DDKYTRDR

-34 RLVLAQR
+34 RLVLTQR
-41 RRDAAAGHDTAGYVS
+41 RRDLAAGHDTAGYVS
-56 GYRGSPLGGLDLQLE
+56 GYRGSPLGALDLQLG
-71 RAKAHLEA
+71 RARAHLDQ
-79 HHVVFQPGVNEDV
+79 HHVVFQPGVNEDI
-92 AATACWGTQQAG
+92 AAAACWGTQQAE
-104 LDGEGVYD
+104 LDGEGAYD

-218 EIDPERVEIVIPDDP
+218 EIDPERIEFLIPDEP
-233 AVPPEGLGIRWPDTP
+233 VIPPEGLGIRWPDTP
-248 QAQEARLYERKIE
+248 QAQEVRLYERKLE

-273 RTVWDSDRAWL
+273 RTVWDSDRAWF

-299 FEDLGIDAAAARRLG
+299 FEDLGIDEAAARGLGIRLF
-314 VRLYKVAMPFPLEPE
+314 KVAMPFPLEPE
-329 GARRF
+329 GVRRF
-334 AAGLDTILVVEE
+334 AEGLDTVVVVEE
-346 KRALVE
+346 KRALIE
-352 TQLKDVLYGTPG
+352 TQLKDVLYATPD
-364 APRILGKRDEAD
+364 APRVVGKRDEAD
-376 RTLFPAAG
+376 RPLFPAAG

-390 IAVEIGRRLLARA
+390 IAVEIGRRLLER
-403 GDAAGGRWAGTHEG
+403 GG
-417 ASAGAPEASPDGAHG
+417 
-432 GASAGAPEA
+432 
-441 SPAVSHDAH
+441 SPAL
-450 FTGTH
+450 T
-455 RAGPAAV
+455 
-462 ATRDSAE
+462 E
-469 AAMRGSAVDEIT
+469 
-481 GSAGAGAGSWGS
+481 
-493 VRETAG
+493 
-499 ETAGGQAGEAVAGST
+499 Q
-514 GGGHEVASIVARVAA
+514 VAA
-529 RVPELEAILGRGGA
+529 RVAELEAILNA
-543 GPAAMV
+543 GVADPAALV

-557 CPHNTSTRVPEGS
+557 CPHNSSTRVPRGS

-591 FTHMGGEGASWIGEA
+591 YTHMGGEGASWIGEA
-606 RFSKRKHVFQN
+606 RFSRRGHVFQN

-631 RAAVAAEVNVT
+631 RAAIAADVNVT

-665 PIITRQMRA
+665 PVITRQMRA

-691 SRSGLAPGTAVH
+691 SRSGLAPGTVVH

-710 VQRTLREIAGVT
+710 VQRGLREIAGVT

-774 LETEFGRKRAIDQ
+774 LETAFGRKRAIDQ
-787 SSCNKDFSCVEGFCP
+787 SACNKDFSCVEGFCP

-815 AGAARDGGALP
+815 AGVAGEGAALP
-826 SPPALRALGASS
+826 D
-838 GRPASP
+838 
-844 VLGASSA
+844 V
-851 PSGSPVLPA
+851 
-860 HRESSGPSG
+860 
-869 GPASRA
+869 
-875 LGASSAPSGSPASP
+875 
-889 AHRAS
+889 
-894 SESPGRPASP
+894 
-904 MFGASSA
+904 
-911 SSGSPMLRT
+911 
-920 SSGPLASSALPE
+920 PE
-932 PPLPGLDRPYEIIV
+932 PPLPALDRPFEIIV

-988 SHVRIAARPDDI
+988 SHVRIAARPGDI

-1020 TAGADTRATMRTGRT
+1020 TAGADTRATMRPGRT

-1067 RAAGARQ
+1067 RAAGPRQ

-1083 ATALTGDA
+1083 ATALVGDA

-1106 RIPLSKAAIE
+1106 RIPLSAAAIG
-1116 RAIEINA
+1116 RAIELNG
-1123 VAVAANLGAFDWG
+1123 VAVAANLRAFDWG

-1141 DPDAVERRVAP
+1141 DRDAVVRLASP
-1152 ALEVAPPCVG
+1152 GIDVAPPRERETSESAVDRRAAFLEDYQ
-1162 PDAGPGAG
+1162 DAAYA
-1170 SRAGPDIGSDA
+1170 SRY
-1181 GPGAGSRAG
+1181 RAFVE
-1190 PASGRMPDRARG
+1190 
-1202 HAPAPTSGRM
+1202 
-1212 PDRVRGHAPAPPSG
+1212 RVRVAE
-1226 RTPTP
+1226 
-1231 TPARASKCRRPAGAR
+1231 
-1246 PWNPSSS
+1246 
-1253 GARRSSWTIRM
+1253 
-1264 KRTPA
+1264 
-1269 ATAPSSSGC
+1269 
-1278 GQPSA
+1278 
-1283 RAPWGCAGSRRP
+1283 
-1295 WRKATSSCS
+1295 
-1304 RTRTSTRS
+1304 RS
-1312 RACTPRRSSGAGSR
+1312 RAKGMRGLAEAVAGSYFKLLAYKDEYEVAR
-1326 PCSKGTTPWRST
+1326 LHAAPEFRRRLEAVFEGDWTLEFHLAPPLFARFDPATGEPRKSRYGPWMMRVFAVLARLKGLRGTVLDPFGYTRERRRERRLVQRYERTVSTLVADLDHTNHAIAVEIASLPDRIRGFGHVKARSIEEAE
-1338 SPRRCSPGATRPPAS
+1338 RRENELLERFKAAIEPPDA
-1353 PASHGTAPG
+1353 A

>member
-1 MNQQT
+1 MNQPP
-6 IELAEVDL
+6 IELATVDL

-34 RLVLAQR
+34 RLVLTQR
-41 RRDAAAGHDTAGYVS
+41 RRDLAAGHDTAGYVS

-71 RAKAHLEA
+71 RAKAHLA
-79 HHVVFQPGVNEDV
+79 QHHVVFQPGVNEDI
-92 AATACWGTQQAG
+92 AAAACWGTQQAE
-104 LDGEGVYD
+104 LDGEGTHD

-177 NPAGVQEILDFGLY
+177 NPAGVQEILDFGLH

-218 EIDPERVEIVIPDDP
+218 EIDSERVEIVIPDDP
-233 AVPPEGLGIRWPDTP
+233 VVPPEGLGIRWPDTP
-248 QAQEARLYERKIE
+248 QEQEKRLYERKLE
-261 AVKAFCR
+261 AVKAYCR
-268 ANRLD
+268 VNRLD

-299 FEDLGIDAAAARRLG
+299 FEDLGIGEAAARRLG
-314 VRLYKVAMPFPLEPE
+314 IRLYKVAMPFPLEPA

-334 AAGLDTILVVEE
+334 AEGLESVLVVEE

-352 TQLKDVLYGTPG
+352 TQLKDVLYAAPG
-364 APRILGKRDEAD
+364 APRILGKRDEND
-376 RTLFPAAG
+376 RLLFPAAG

-390 IAVEIGRRLLARA
+390 IAVEIGRRLLARDRDSANRDRA
-403 GDAAGGRWAGTHEG
+403 GAGDVDSMGAVLRGAAREEARGPAGEDAAGSTEECDA
-417 ASAGAPEASPDGAHG
+417 ASD
-432 GASAGAPEA
+432 
-441 SPAVSHDAH
+441 
-450 FTGTH
+450 
-455 RAGPAAV
+455 
-462 ATRDSAE
+462 
-469 AAMRGSAVDEIT
+469 I
-481 GSAGAGAGSWGS
+481 
-493 VRETAG
+493 
-499 ETAGGQAGEAVAGST
+499 
-514 GGGHEVASIVARVAA
+514 ARVAA
-529 RVPELEAILGRGGA
+529 RAAELQAILDGGGA
-543 GPAAMV
+543 EPAALV

-591 FTHMGGEGASWIGEA
+591 YTHMGGEGASWIGEA
-606 RFSKRKHVFQN
+606 RFSKRGHVFQN

-631 RAAVAAEVNVT
+631 RAAIAADVNVT

-674 EGARRVVVVTDE
+674 EGARRIAVVTDE

-691 SRSGLAPGTAVH
+691 ARSGLAPGAAVH

-710 VQRTLREIAGVT
+710 VQRTLRDVAGVT

-736 RRKRGKYPDPPRR
+736 RRKRGKFPDPPRR

-774 LETEFGRKRAIDQ
+774 LETGFGRKRAIDQ
-787 SSCNKDFSCVEGFCP
+787 SACNKDFSCVEGFCP

-815 AGAARDGGALP
+815 AGVARDGAELP
-826 SPPALRALGASS
+826 
-838 GRPASP
+838 
-844 VLGASSA
+844 
-851 PSGSPVLPA
+851 
-860 HRESSGPSG
+860 
-869 GPASRA
+869 
-875 LGASSAPSGSPASP
+875 
-889 AHRAS
+889 
-894 SESPGRPASP
+894 
-904 MFGASSA
+904 
-911 SSGSPMLRT
+911 
-920 SSGPLASSALPE
+920 ALPE
-932 PPLPGLDRPYEIIV
+932 PRLPALDRPCEIIV

-1020 TAGADTRATMRTGRT
+1020 TAGADTRATMRAGRT

-1055 VFPADALMRGIE
+1055 LFPADALMRGIE
-1067 RAAGARQ
+1067 SAAGPRQ

-1083 ATALTGDA
+1083 ATALAGDA

-1106 RIPLSKAAIE
+1106 RIPLSAAAIE
-1116 RAIEINA
+1116 RAIELNG
-1123 VAVAANLGAFDWG
+1123 VAVASNLSAFDWG

-1141 DPDAVERRVAP
+1141 DREAVARQVGPGVDVAPPRPPEDLEAVVERRA
-1152 ALEVAPPCVG
+1152 AFLADYR
-1162 PDAGPGAG
+1162 DAAYAARY
-1170 SRAGPDIGSDA
+1170 RAFVE
-1181 GPGAGSRAG
+1181 
-1190 PASGRMPDRARG
+1190 
-1202 HAPAPTSGRM
+1202 
-1212 PDRVRGHAPAPPSG
+1212 RVREAE
-1226 RTPTP
+1226 
-1231 TPARASKCRRPAGAR
+1231 
-1246 PWNPSSS
+1246 
-1253 GARRSSWTIRM
+1253 
-1264 KRTPA
+1264 
-1269 ATAPSSSGC
+1269 
-1278 GQPSA
+1278 
-1283 RAPWGCAGSRRP
+1283 
-1295 WRKATSSCS
+1295 
-1304 RTRTSTRS
+1304 RS
-1312 RACTPRRSSGAGSR
+1312 RAKGMRGLTEAVARGYSRLLAYKDEYEVARLHAAPEFRHRLESTFEGDWTLEFHLAPPLFARRDPATGEPRKSRYGAWMMRVFGVLAR
-1326 PCSKGTTPWRST
+1326 LKGLR
-1338 SPRRCSPGATRPPAS
+1338 
-1353 PASHGTAPG
+1353 GTAFDPFGYTRERRVERRLIERYEQVVSSLLGELDHTNHAVAVEIAALPERIRGFGHVKARSIEKAKRREAELLERFRAAVESPDAA

>member
-1 MNQQT
+1 MDRPT
-6 IELAEVDL
+6 TALAQVDL
-14 DDKYTRER
+14 DDKYTRKH

-34 RLVLAQR
+34 RLVLTQR
-41 RRDAAAGHDTAGYVS
+41 RRDAAAGHDTAGYIS

-71 RAKAHLEA
+71 RAKAHLEQ

-104 LDGEGVYD
+104 LDGEGTHD

-125 DRSGDALRH
+125 DRSGDVLRH
-134 ANLAGTSRLGGVVA
+134 ANLAGTSKLGGVVA

-177 NPAGVQEILDFGLY
+177 NPAGVQEILDYGLY

-218 EIDPERVEIVIPDDP
+218 EIDPERIEIVTPEDP
-233 AVPPEGLGIRWPDTP
+233 AVAPEGLGIRWPDTP
-248 QAQEARLYERKIE
+248 QEQEVRLYERKLE
-261 AVKAFCR
+261 AVKAFGR

-273 RTVWDSDRAWL
+273 RMVWGSHGAWL

-299 FEDLGIDAAAARRLG
+299 FEDLGVDEEAARRLG
-314 VRLYKVAMPFPLEPE
+314 IRLYKVAMPFPLEPD

-334 AAGLDTILVVEE
+334 AGGLETILVVEE
-346 KRALVE
+346 KRALIE
-352 TQLKDVLYGTPG
+352 TQLKDVLYATPG
-364 APRILGKRDEAD
+364 AARILGKRDEAD
-376 RTLFPAAG
+376 RLLFPAAG

-390 IAVEIGRRLLARA
+390 IAVEIGRRLLARGGA
-403 GDAAGGRWAGTHEG
+403 PALTDHLAIRVAELETILAGG
-417 ASAGAPEASPDGAHG
+417 
-432 GASAGAPEA
+432 
-441 SPAVSHDAH
+441 
-450 FTGTH
+450 
-455 RAGPAAV
+455 
-462 ATRDSAE
+462 DS
-469 AAMRGSAVDEIT
+469 D
-481 GSAGAGAGSWGS
+481 
-493 VRETAG
+493 
-499 ETAGGQAGEAVAGST
+499 
-514 GGGHEVASIVARVAA
+514 
-529 RVPELEAILGRGGA
+529 
-543 GPAAMV
+543 PAAMT

-557 CPHNTSTRVPEGS
+557 CPHSSSTRVPDGS

-606 RFSKRKHVFQN
+606 KFSKRKHVFQN

-631 RAAVAAEVNVT
+631 RAAIAAGVSVT
-642 FKILYNDAVA
+642 FQILYNDAVA
-652 MTGGQPMDGPLTV
+652 MTGGQQVDGPLTV
-665 PIITRQMRA
+665 PAITGQMRA

-691 SRSGLAPGTAVH
+691 SRSGLAPGTSVH
-703 HRRELDA
+703 HRSELDA
-710 VQRTLREIAGVT
+710 VQRMLRDVAGVT

-736 RRKRGKYPDPPRR
+736 RRKRGRYPDPPRR

-787 SSCNKDFSCVEGFCP
+787 SACNKDFSCIEGFCP
-802 SFVTVHGGRLRKG
+802 SFVTVHGGSPRKG
-815 AGAARDGGALP
+815 TGAARGD
-826 SPPALRALGASS
+826 
-838 GRPASP
+838 
-844 VLGASSA
+844 A
-851 PSGSPVLPA
+851 PLPVLPD
-860 HRESSGPSG
+860 P
-869 GPASRA
+869 
-875 LGASSAPSGSPASP
+875 
-889 AHRAS
+889 
-894 SESPGRPASP
+894 
-904 MFGASSA
+904 
-911 SSGSPMLRT
+911 
-920 SSGPLASSALPE
+920 ALPR
-932 PPLPGLDRPYEIIV
+932 LDRPYEIIV

-1008 AADLVLGCDVVV
+1008 AAHLVLGCDVVV
-1020 TAGADTRATMRTGRT
+1020 TAGADTRAAMRTGRT

-1067 RAAGARQ
+1067 RAVGPRQ

-1083 ATALTGDA
+1083 ATALIGDA

-1106 RIPLSKAAIE
+1106 RIPLSREAIR

-1123 VAVAANLGAFDWG
+1123 VAVESNLRAFDWG

-1141 DPDAVERRVAP
+1141 DRDVVASRTAP
-1152 ALEVAPPCVG
+1152 GVEVAPPRARKPGVRRRTMLGVSRGLSGCGVRPEIPG
-1162 PDAGPGAG
+1162 FRRAGAG
-1170 SRAGPDIGSDA
+1170 GRALPGKGDARAHRGGGPRLLQA
-1181 GPGAGSRAG
+1181 
-1190 PASGRMPDRARG
+1190 ARLQG
-1202 HAPAPTSGRM
+1202 
-1212 PDRVRGHAPAPPSG
+1212 RVRG
-1226 RTPTP
+1226 RTA
-1231 TPARASKCRRPAGAR
+1231 ARLA
-1246 PWNPSSS
+1246 
-1253 GARRSSWTIRM
+1253 
-1264 KRTPA
+1264 
-1269 ATAPSSSGC
+1269 
-1278 GQPSA
+1278 
-1283 RAPWGCAGSRRP
+1283 
-1295 WRKATSSCS
+1295 
-1304 RTRTSTRS
+1304 
-1312 RACTPRRSSGAGSR
+1312 
-1326 PCSKGTTPWRST
+1326 
-1338 SPRRCSPGATRPPAS
+1338 
-1353 PASHGTAPG
+1353 

>member
-1 MNQQT
+1 MNQHA
-6 IELAEVDL
+6 IDLANVDL

-34 RLVLAQR
+34 RLVLTQR
-41 RRDAAAGHDTAGYVS
+41 RRDLAAGHDTAGYVS
-56 GYRGSPLGGLDLQLE
+56 GYRGSPLGGLDLQLD
-71 RAKAHLEA
+71 RAKPHLA
-79 HHVVFQPGVNEDV
+79 QHHVVFQPGVNEDI
-92 AATACWGTQQAG
+92 AAAACWGTQQAE
-104 LDGEGVYD
+104 LDGEGAYD

-134 ANLAGTSRLGGVVA
+134 ANLAGTSPLGGVVA

-218 EIDPERVEIVIPDDP
+218 EVDPERIEIVIPDDP
-233 AVPPEGLGIRWPDTP
+233 VVPPEGLGIRWPDTP
-248 QAQEARLYERKIE
+248 QEQEVRLYERKLE

-299 FEDLGIDAAAARRLG
+299 FEDLGIDETAARRLG
-314 VRLYKVAMPFPLEPE
+314 IRLYKVAMPFPLEPE

-334 AAGLDTILVVEE
+334 AEGLDAVLVVEE
-346 KRALVE
+346 KRALIE
-352 TQLKDVLYGTPG
+352 TQLKDVLYAMPG

-376 RTLFPAAG
+376 RALFPAAG

-390 IAVEIGRRLLARA
+390 IAVEIGRRLLVRG
-403 GDAAGGRWAGTHEG
+403 GDTALAAPVT
-417 ASAGAPEASPDGAHG
+417 
-432 GASAGAPEA
+432 
-441 SPAVSHDAH
+441 
-450 FTGTH
+450 
-455 RAGPAAV
+455 
-462 ATRDSAE
+462 
-469 AAMRGSAVDEIT
+469 
-481 GSAGAGAGSWGS
+481 
-493 VRETAG
+493 
-499 ETAGGQAGEAVAGST
+499 
-514 GGGHEVASIVARVAA
+514 ARVA
-529 RVPELEAILGRGGA
+529 ELEAILSGGDPD
-543 GPAAMV
+543 PAALV

-591 FTHMGGEGASWIGEA
+591 YTHMGGEGSSWIGEA
-606 RFSKRKHVFQN
+606 RFSKRRHVFQN

-631 RAAVAAEVNVT
+631 RAAIAADVDVT

-665 PIITRQMRA
+665 PVVTRQMQA
-674 EGARRVVVVTDE
+674 EGARRIVVVTDE
-686 PEKYG
+686 PEKFG
-691 SRSGLAPGTAVH
+691 ARSGLAPGTAVH

-710 VQRTLREIAGVT
+710 VQRRLRDIAGVT

-787 SSCNKDFSCVEGFCP
+787 SACNKDFSCVEGFCP
-802 SFVTVHGGRLRKG
+802 SFVTVHGGGLRKG
-815 AGAARDGGALP
+815 TGVSHDGAPMLELPEAALP
-826 SPPALRALGASS
+826 R
-838 GRPASP
+838 
-844 VLGASSA
+844 
-851 PSGSPVLPA
+851 
-860 HRESSGPSG
+860 
-869 GPASRA
+869 
-875 LGASSAPSGSPASP
+875 
-889 AHRAS
+889 
-894 SESPGRPASP
+894 
-904 MFGASSA
+904 
-911 SSGSPMLRT
+911 
-920 SSGPLASSALPE
+920 
-932 PPLPGLDRPYEIIV
+932 LDRPYEIIV

-988 SHVRIAARPDDI
+988 SHVRIATRPGDI

-1020 TAGADTRATMRTGRT
+1020 TAGADTRATMRTGKT

-1055 VFPADALMRGIE
+1055 VFPADALMRSIE

-1106 RIPLSKAAIE
+1106 RIPLSREAIL
-1116 RAIEINA
+1116 RTIEINA
-1123 VAVAANLGAFDWG
+1123 VAVESNLSAFDWG

-1141 DPDAVERRVAP
+1141 DRDAVERHATPGV
-1152 ALEVAPPCVG
+1152 EVAPPRKRESLEFVVERRSAFLVDYQ
-1162 PDAGPGAG
+1162 DAAY
-1170 SRAGPDIGSDA
+1170 
-1181 GPGAGSRAG
+1181 
-1190 PASGRMPDRARG
+1190 
-1202 HAPAPTSGRM
+1202 
-1212 PDRVRGHAPAPPSG
+1212 
-1226 RTPTP
+1226 
-1231 TPARASKCRRPAGAR
+1231 
-1246 PWNPSSS
+1246 
-1253 GARRSSWTIRM
+1253 ARRYRDFVE
-1264 KRTPA
+1264 RAQA
-1269 ATAPSSSGC
+1269 AE
-1278 GQPSA
+1278 
-1283 RAPWGCAGSRRP
+1283 
-1295 WRKATSSCS
+1295 
-1304 RTRTSTRS
+1304 RS
-1312 RACTPRRSSGAGSR
+1312 RA
-1326 PCSKGTTPWRST
+1326 KGMRGFAEAVG
-1338 SPRRCSPGATRPPAS
+1338 RGYFKLLAYKDEYEVARLHAS
-1353 PASHGTAPG
+1353 PEFRRRLEATFAGDFTLEFHLAPPLLARRDPNTGEPRKRRYGAWMMRVFGVLAKFRGLRGTMLDPFGFTGERRRERRLIERYEQVVASCIDGLDHTNHAIAVEIASLPDRIRGFGHVKARSIEEAERREAELLGRFGAAVDSPDAA

>member
-1 MNQQT
+1 MNQPAT
-6 IELAEVDL
+6 RLADVDL
-14 DDKYTRER
+14 DDKYTRDR
-22 GRVFLTGIQALV
+22 GRVFLTGVQALV

-41 RRDAAAGHDTAGYVS
+41 RRDVAAGHDTAGYVT
-56 GYRGSPLGGLDLQLE
+56 GYRGSPLGGLDLQIE
-71 RAKAHLEA
+71 RAKAHLAE
-79 HHVVFQPGVNEDV
+79 HHVVFQPGVNEDI
-92 AATACWGTQQAG
+92 AAAACWGTQQAE
-104 LDGEGVYD
+104 LDGEGAYD

-177 NPAGVQEILDFGLY
+177 NPAGVQEILDFGLH

-218 EIDPERVEIVIPDDP
+218 EIDPERVGIVIPDDP
-233 AVPPEGLGIRWPDTP
+233 VVPPEGLGIRWPDTP
-248 QAQEARLYERKIE
+248 QEQEVRLYERKLE
-261 AVKAFCR
+261 AVKAYCR

-273 RTVWDSDRAWL
+273 HTVWDSDRAWF

-299 FEDLGIDAAAARRLG
+299 FEDLGVDEAAARRLG
-314 VRLYKVAMPFPLEPE
+314 IRLYKVAMPFPLEPE

-334 AAGLDTILVVEE
+334 AEGLESVLVVEE
-346 KRALVE
+346 KRALIE
-352 TQLKDVLYGTPG
+352 TQLKDVLYAAPG
-364 APRILGKRDEAD
+364 APRVLGKRDEAD
-376 RTLFPAAG
+376 RPLFPAAG

-390 IAVEIGRRLLARA
+390 IAVEIGRRLLARGGDPASRDRAGA
-403 GDAAGGRWAGTHEG
+403 GDADSIGAVNGG
-417 ASAGAPEASPDGAHG
+417 SAREEA
-432 GASAGAPEA
+432 
-441 SPAVSHDAH
+441 
-450 FTGTH
+450 
-455 RAGPAAV
+455 RGPAGEY
-462 ATRDSAE
+462 D
-469 AAMRGSAVDEIT
+469 AASDIAL
-481 GSAGAGAGSWGS
+481 
-493 VRETAG
+493 
-499 ETAGGQAGEAVAGST
+499 
-514 GGGHEVASIVARVAA
+514 VAA
-529 RVPELEAILGRGGA
+529 RVAELEAILDGGDA
-543 GPAAMV
+543 GPAALV

-591 FTHMGGEGASWIGEA
+591 YTHMGGEGASWIGEA
-606 RFSKRKHVFQN
+606 KFSKRGHVFQN

-631 RAAVAAEVNVT
+631 RAAVAADVNVT

-665 PIITRQMRA
+665 PIITRQMQA
-674 EGARRVVVVTDE
+674 EGARRIAVVTDE
-686 PEKYG
+686 PDKYG
-691 SRSGLAPGTAVH
+691 AWSGLAPGAAVH
-703 HRRELDA
+703 HRRELDT
-710 VQRTLREIAGVT
+710 VQRMLREVAGVT

-736 RRKRGKYPDPPRR
+736 RRKRGKFPDPPRR

-774 LETEFGRKRAIDQ
+774 LETGFGRKRAIDQ
-787 SSCNKDFSCVEGFCP
+787 SACNKDFSCVEGFCP
-802 SFVTVHGGRLRKG
+802 SFVTVHGGALRKG
-815 AGAARDGGALP
+815 AGVSRGGA
-826 SPPALRALGASS
+826 G
-838 GRPASP
+838 
-844 VLGASSA
+844 
-851 PSGSPVLPA
+851 
-860 HRESSGPSG
+860 
-869 GPASRA
+869 
-875 LGASSAPSGSPASP
+875 
-889 AHRAS
+889 
-894 SESPGRPASP
+894 
-904 MFGASSA
+904 
-911 SSGSPMLRT
+911 
-920 SSGPLASSALPE
+920 LPE
-932 PPLPGLDRPYEIIV
+932 LPGPPLPVLDRPYEIIV

-1020 TAGADTRATMRTGRT
+1020 TAGADTRATMRVGRT

-1055 VFPADALMRGIE
+1055 VFPADALMRSIE
-1067 RAAGARQ
+1067 RVAGARQ

-1106 RIPLSKAAIE
+1106 RIPLSAAAIE
-1116 RAIEINA
+1116 RAIEING
-1123 VAVAANLGAFDWG
+1123 VAVASNLSAFDWG

-1141 DPDAVERRVAP
+1141 DREAVVRQLAP
-1152 ALEVAPPCVG
+1152 GVDVAPPRERETLESLVEKRAAFLVDYQ
-1162 PDAGPGAG
+1162 DAAYAG
-1170 SRAGPDIGSDA
+1170 RYRALVE
-1181 GPGAGSRAG
+1181 
-1190 PASGRMPDRARG
+1190 
-1202 HAPAPTSGRM
+1202 
-1212 PDRVRGHAPAPPSG
+1212 RVR
-1226 RTPTP
+1226 
-1231 TPARASKCRRPAGAR
+1231 
-1246 PWNPSSS
+1246 
-1253 GARRSSWTIRM
+1253 
-1264 KRTPA
+1264 
-1269 ATAPSSSGC
+1269 
-1278 GQPSA
+1278 SA
-1283 RAPWGCAGSRRP
+1283 E
-1295 WRKATSSCS
+1295 
-1304 RTRTSTRS
+1304 RS
-1312 RACTPRRSSGAGSR
+1312 RAKGMRGLAEAVARGYFKLLAYKDEYEVARLHAAPEFRRRLEAAFEGSWTLEFHLAPPLFARRDPATGEPRKSR
-1326 PCSKGTTPWRST
+1326 YGPWMMRVFEVLARLKGLR
-1338 SPRRCSPGATRPPAS
+1338 
-1353 PASHGTAPG
+1353 GTALDPFGYTRERRTERRLLERYEQVVSSLLDKLDHTNHAVAVEIASLPERIRGFGHVKARSIEDAERREAELLERFGAAVEPPDAA

>member
-1 MNQQT
+1 MNQPAT
-6 IELAEVDL
+6 RLADVDL
-14 DDKYTRER
+14 DDKYTRDR

-34 RLVLAQR
+34 RLVLTQR
-41 RRDAAAGHDTAGYVS
+41 RRDVAAGHDTAGYVT

-71 RAKAHLEA
+71 RAKSHLDQ
-79 HHVVFQPGVNEDV
+79 HHVVFQPGVNEDI
-92 AATACWGTQQAG
+92 AAAACWGTQQAG
-104 LDGEGVYD
+104 LDGEGAYD

-177 NPAGVQEILDFGLY
+177 NPAGVQEILDFGLH

-233 AVPPEGLGIRWPDTP
+233 VVPPEGLGIRWPDTP
-248 QAQEARLYERKIE
+248 QEQEKRLYERKLE
-261 AVKAFCR
+261 AVRAFCR

-273 RTVWDSDRAWL
+273 RTVWDPDRAWF

-299 FEDLGIDAAAARRLG
+299 FEDLGIDEPAARRLG
-314 VRLYKVAMPFPLEPE
+314 IRLYKVAMPFPLEPE

-334 AAGLDTILVVEE
+334 AEGLDTVLVVEE
-346 KRALVE
+346 KRALIE
-352 TQLKDVLYGTPG
+352 TQLKDVLYAAPG
-364 APRILGKRDEAD
+364 APHVLGKRDEAD
-376 RTLFPAAG
+376 RPLFPAAG

-390 IAVEIGRRLLARA
+390 IAVEIGRRLLAYG
-403 GDAAGGRWAGTHEG
+403 GD
-417 ASAGAPEASPDGAHG
+417 PDL
-432 GASAGAPEA
+432 S
-441 SPAVSHDAH
+441 D
-450 FTGTH
+450 
-455 RAGPAAV
+455 
-462 ATRDSAE
+462 
-469 AAMRGSAVDEIT
+469 
-481 GSAGAGAGSWGS
+481 
-493 VRETAG
+493 
-499 ETAGGQAGEAVAGST
+499 
-514 GGGHEVASIVARVAA
+514 RVAA
-529 RVPELEAILGRGGA
+529 RVAELEAILGGDA
-543 GPAAMV
+543 DPAALV

-591 FTHMGGEGASWIGEA
+591 YTHMGGEGASWIGEA
-606 RFSKRKHVFQN
+606 RFSRRGHVFQN

-631 RAAVAAEVNVT
+631 RAAIAADVNVT
-642 FKILYNDAVA
+642 FKILFNDAVA
-652 MTGGQPMDGPLTV
+652 MTGGQPMDGPLNV
-665 PIITRQMRA
+665 PIITRQMQA
-674 EGARRVVVVTDE
+674 EGARRIVVVTDE

-710 VQRTLREIAGVT
+710 VQRMLRDVAGVT

-736 RRKRGKYPDPPRR
+736 RRKRGRFPDPPRR
-749 AFINPAV
+749 VFINPAV

-769 VAVVP
+769 VAVIP

-815 AGAARDGGALP
+815 AGVERDGDALP
-826 SPPALRALGASS
+826 
-838 GRPASP
+838 
-844 VLGASSA
+844 
-851 PSGSPVLPA
+851 
-860 HRESSGPSG
+860 
-869 GPASRA
+869 
-875 LGASSAPSGSPASP
+875 
-889 AHRAS
+889 
-894 SESPGRPASP
+894 
-904 MFGASSA
+904 
-911 SSGSPMLRT
+911 
-920 SSGPLASSALPE
+920 ALPE
-932 PPLPGLDRPYEIIV
+932 PSLPKLERPYEIIV

-969 KGCSVLDQTG
+969 RGCSVLDQTG

-1008 AADLVLGCDVVV
+1008 AADLVLGCDIVV
-1020 TAGADTRATMRTGRT
+1020 TAGADTRATMRAGRT

-1067 RAAGARQ
+1067 RAAGARL

-1106 RIPLSKAAIE
+1106 RIPLSAAAIE
-1116 RAIEINA
+1116 RAIEING
-1123 VAVAANLGAFDWG
+1123 VAVASNLSAFDWG
-1136 RRTAA
+1136 RRTAT
-1141 DPDAVERRVAP
+1141 DRDAVARRAGPGVDVAPPRRSEDLEAIVERRAAFLVEYQDAAYAGRYRALVERVREAERTRAKGMRGLAEAVARGWFRLL
-1152 ALEVAPPCVG
+1152 AYKDEYEVARLHAAPEFRRRLEATFEGDWTLEFHLAPPLFARSDPATGEPRKSRYGAWTMRVFEVLARLKG
-1162 PDAGPGAG
+1162 LRGTAFDPFGYTRERRAERRLIERYEHVVSSLLGELDHTNHAVAVEIASLPERIRGFGHVKARSIEEAERREAELLERFRAAVEAPDAA
-1170 SRAGPDIGSDA
+1170 
-1181 GPGAGSRAG
+1181 
-1190 PASGRMPDRARG
+1190 
-1202 HAPAPTSGRM
+1202 
-1212 PDRVRGHAPAPPSG
+1212 
-1226 RTPTP
+1226 
-1231 TPARASKCRRPAGAR
+1231 
-1246 PWNPSSS
+1246 
-1253 GARRSSWTIRM
+1253 
-1264 KRTPA
+1264 
-1269 ATAPSSSGC
+1269 
-1278 GQPSA
+1278 
-1283 RAPWGCAGSRRP
+1283 
-1295 WRKATSSCS
+1295 
-1304 RTRTSTRS
+1304 
-1312 RACTPRRSSGAGSR
+1312 
-1326 PCSKGTTPWRST
+1326 
-1338 SPRRCSPGATRPPAS
+1338 
-1353 PASHGTAPG
+1353 

>member
-1 MNQQT
+1 MNQPA
-6 IELAEVDL
+6 IRLADVDL
-14 DDKYTRER
+14 DDKYTRDR

-34 RLVLAQR
+34 RLVLTQR
-41 RRDAAAGHDTAGYVS
+41 RRDLAAGHDTAGYVS
-56 GYRGSPLGGLDLQLE
+56 GYRGSPLGGLDLQLD
-71 RAKAHLEA
+71 RAKAHLA
-79 HHVVFQPGVNEDV
+79 QHHVVFQPGVNEDI
-92 AATACWGTQQAG
+92 AAAACWGTQQAE
-104 LDGEGVYD
+104 LDGEGAYD

-134 ANLAGTSRLGGVVA
+134 ANLAGTSKLGGVVA

-218 EIDPERVEIVIPDDP
+218 EIDPERVEIVLPDDH
-233 AVPPEGLGIRWPDTP
+233 VIPPEGLGIRWPDTP
-248 QAQEARLYERKIE
+248 QEQEVRLYERKLE

-273 RTVWDSDRAWL
+273 RTVWDSDRAWF
-284 GVATT
+284 GIATT

-299 FEDLGIDAAAARRLG
+299 FEDLGIDDAAARRLG
-314 VRLYKVAMPFPLEPE
+314 IRLYKVAMPFPLESE

-334 AAGLDTILVVEE
+334 AEGLETILVVEE
-346 KRALVE
+346 KRALIE
-352 TQLKDVLYGTPG
+352 TQLKDVLYAMPHG
-364 APRILGKRDEAD
+364 PRILGKRDEAD
-376 RTLFPAAG
+376 RALFPAAG

-390 IAVEIGRRLLARA
+390 IAVEIGRRLLVRG
-403 GDAAGGRWAGTHEG
+403 GDTALAA
-417 ASAGAPEASPDGAHG
+417 P
-432 GASAGAPEA
+432 
-441 SPAVSHDAH
+441 
-450 FTGTH
+450 
-455 RAGPAAV
+455 
-462 ATRDSAE
+462 
-469 AAMRGSAVDEIT
+469 
-481 GSAGAGAGSWGS
+481 
-493 VRETAG
+493 
-499 ETAGGQAGEAVAGST
+499 
-514 GGGHEVASIVARVAA
+514 VAA
-529 RVPELEAILGRGGA
+529 RVAELEAILSGGDPD
-543 GPAAMV
+543 PAALV

-591 FTHMGGEGASWIGEA
+591 YTHMGGEGSSWIGEA
-606 RFSKRKHVFQN
+606 RFSKRRHVFQN

-631 RAAVAAEVNVT
+631 RAAIAADVNVT

-665 PIITRQMRA
+665 PVVTRQMQA
-674 EGARRVVVVTDE
+674 EGARRIVVVTDE
-686 PEKYG
+686 PEKFG
-691 SRSGLAPGTAVH
+691 ARSGLAPGTAVH

-710 VQRTLREIAGVT
+710 VQRSLRDIAGVT

-787 SSCNKDFSCVEGFCP
+787 SACNKDFSCVEGFCP
-802 SFVTVHGGRLRKG
+802 SFVTVHGGGLRKG
-815 AGAARDGGALP
+815 TGVSHDGA
-826 SPPALRALGASS
+826 
-838 GRPASP
+838 
-844 VLGASSA
+844 
-851 PSGSPVLPA
+851 
-860 HRESSGPSG
+860 
-869 GPASRA
+869 
-875 LGASSAPSGSPASP
+875 
-889 AHRAS
+889 
-894 SESPGRPASP
+894 
-904 MFGASSA
+904 
-911 SSGSPMLRT
+911 PMLE
-920 SSGPLASSALPE
+920 LPE
-932 PPLPGLDRPYEIIV
+932 PALPRLDRPYEIIV

-988 SHVRIAARPDDI
+988 SHVRIATRPGDI

-1020 TAGADTRATMRTGRT
+1020 TAGADTRATMRTGKT

-1055 VFPADALMRGIE
+1055 VFPADALMRSIE

-1106 RIPLSKAAIE
+1106 RIPLTRAAIE
-1116 RAIEINA
+1116 RAIEING
-1123 VAVAANLGAFDWG
+1123 VAVTANLSAFDWG

-1141 DPDAVERRVAP
+1141 DRDAVERRAAP
-1152 ALEVAPPCVG
+1152 GVEVVPPRKRESLESVVERRSAFLVDYQ
-1162 PDAGPGAG
+1162 DAAY
-1170 SRAGPDIGSDA
+1170 
-1181 GPGAGSRAG
+1181 
-1190 PASGRMPDRARG
+1190 
-1202 HAPAPTSGRM
+1202 
-1212 PDRVRGHAPAPPSG
+1212 
-1226 RTPTP
+1226 
-1231 TPARASKCRRPAGAR
+1231 
-1246 PWNPSSS
+1246 
-1253 GARRSSWTIRM
+1253 ARRYRDFVE
-1264 KRTPA
+1264 RAQA
-1269 ATAPSSSGC
+1269 AE
-1278 GQPSA
+1278 
-1283 RAPWGCAGSRRP
+1283 
-1295 WRKATSSCS
+1295 
-1304 RTRTSTRS
+1304 RS
-1312 RACTPRRSSGAGSR
+1312 RAKGMRGFAEAAGR
-1326 PCSKGTTPWRST
+1326 GYFKLLAYKDEYEVARLH
-1338 SPRRCSPGATRPPAS
+1338 AS
-1353 PASHGTAPG
+1353 PEFRRRLEATFEGDFTLEFHLAPPLFARRDPNTGEPRKRRYGAWMMRVFGVLAKFRGLRGTMLDPFGFTGERRRERHLIERYEQVVASCIDGLDHTNHAIAVEIASLPDRIRGFGHVKARSIEEAERREAELLGRFGAAVDSPDAA